1 MRAES
6 TLAEV
11 SFIEVGSSVDW
22 AVAMATTEWMWAES
36 GGVVLKEEDR
46 EVMEKGR
53 IGALLSSVDAGR
65 KLALLKNLWED
76 LIITMP

>member
-1 MRAES
+1 
-6 TLAEV
+6 
-11 SFIEVGSSVDW
+11 
-22 AVAMATTEWMWAES
+22 MATTEWMWAES
-36 GGVVLKEEDR
+36 GGVVLKEEEDR

-65 KLALLKNLWED
+65 KDALLKNLWED

>member
-1 MRAES
+1 M
-6 TLAEV
+6 
-11 SFIEVGSSVDW
+11 DW
-22 AVAMATTEWMWAES
+22 AVALATTEWMWAES

-65 KLALLKNLWED
+65 KLGV
-76 LIITMP
+76 

>member
-1 MRAES
+1 
-6 TLAEV
+6 
-11 SFIEVGSSVDW
+11 
-22 AVAMATTEWMWAES
+22 MATTEWMWAES

-46 EVMEKGR
+46 EVMENGR

-76 LIITMP
+76 LIITMS